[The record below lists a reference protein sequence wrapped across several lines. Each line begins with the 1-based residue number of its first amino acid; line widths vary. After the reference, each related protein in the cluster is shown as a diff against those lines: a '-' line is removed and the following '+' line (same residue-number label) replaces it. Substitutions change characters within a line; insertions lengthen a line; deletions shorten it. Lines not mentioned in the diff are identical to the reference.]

1 MGLCLVTRLKES
13 VADSSLLKLGEKAFL
28 LNADGE
34 FTIRGK
40 GTRVRVMDDSGS
52 LNVTQLGSSTATDE
66 TDFALPNSNYNVCKN
81 LSGKDLRIGISEILN
96 MNVFST
102 DKQDSKCMEV
112 DLNMFTDADT
122 MTEIRLNSQA
132 FVGGN
137 LASLKNITSGGTSLT
152 ALSFSD
158 AKGITGSIEDIGGLR
173 FSGNVIFNFYRCANV
188 NGDIVNFV
196 KKQRQIGRTSATCN
210 DSNFVY
216 GSGIT
221 FNGNPVGSVSGK
233 LSWTPTTITLGETT
247 INA

>member
-34 FTIRGK
+34 FTIRGM
-40 GTRVRVMDDSGS
+40 GTRIRVIDDSGS
-52 LNVTQLGSSTATDE
+52 LKVTQLGSSTSTDE
-66 TDFALPNSNYNVCKN
+66 TDFALLNGNYHVCKN
-81 LSGKDLRIGISEILN
+81 LSGKDLKIGISEILN

-102 DKQDSKCMEV
+102 DKYIKCMEV
-112 DLNMFTDADT
+112 DLNMFTEVST
-122 MTEIRLNSQA
+122 MTEIKLNNQLI
-132 FVGGN
+132 VGGS

-158 AKGITGSIEDIGGLR
+158 AKGVTGSIEDIGGLH
-173 FSGNVIFNFYRCANV
+173 FSNNVIFNFYRCANV

-210 DSNFVY
+210 DANFVY

-233 LSWTPTTITLGETT
+233 LSWTPTTITVADTT

>member
-1 MGLCLVTRLKES
+1 M
-13 VADSSLLKLGEKAFL
+13 

-34 FTIRGK
+34 FTIKGA
-40 GTRVRVMDDSGS
+40 GTRIRVIDDSGS
-52 LNVTQLGSSTATDE
+52 LNVTQLGSSAATDE
-66 TDFALPNSNYNVCKN
+66 TDFALPNGNYNVCKN
-81 LSGKDLRIGISEILN
+81 LSGKDLRIGISEILK
-96 MNVFST
+96 MGAFST
-102 DKQDSKCMEV
+102 DKYSKCMEV
-112 DLNMFTDADT
+112 DLNMFTEVST
-122 MTEIRLNSQA
+122 MTEIKLNNQA
-132 FVGGN
+132 IVGGN
-137 LASLKNITSGGTSLT
+137 LASLKNITSGGTSLV

-158 AKGITGSIEDIGGLR
+158 ANGVTGSIEDIGGLR

-196 KKQRQIGRTSATCN
+196 RKQRQIGRTSATCN

-233 LSWTPTTITLGETT
+233 LSWTPTTITLDRTT